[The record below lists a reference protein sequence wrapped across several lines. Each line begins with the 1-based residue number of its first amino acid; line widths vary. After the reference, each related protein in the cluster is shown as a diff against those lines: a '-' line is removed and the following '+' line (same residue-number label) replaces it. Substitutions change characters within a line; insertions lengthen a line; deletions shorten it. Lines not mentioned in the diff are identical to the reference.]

1 MRSLSLRPPIFGGQ
15 SVVAAQSPVDDFL
28 TAGLDQASLA
38 HPVEQAVEGA
48 RTEFGRAVGQFEDP
62 HDAVPMPWLLSQ
74 RAQDEVSLLGDSALS
89 CAIYIA

>member
-1 MRSLSLRPPIFGGQ
+1 LVGQ

-48 RTEFGRAVGQFEDP
+48 RTEFGRAVGQFKDP
-62 HDAVPMPWLLSQ
+62 L
-74 RAQDEVSLLGDSALS
+74 
-89 CAIYIA
+89 